1 MRSDSYVHFG
11 DGPEYYAETGIFEGL
26 VTVAVYWAKLH
37 CAVWFV
43 YVAMCYPI
51 EYIFHMP
58 MAQYSLLC

>member
-1 MRSDSYVHFG
+1 VRSDSYVHFG

-43 YVAMCYPI
+43 YVAMCSFRPYTT
-51 EYIFHMP
+51 YISYAYGMI
-58 MAQYSLLC
+58 